1 LAHYLVVSI
10 ETISCAACC
19 RFFKNLEH
27 IMNTEQQFL
36 ALSTFKRIVVKVG
49 SGVLTRKN
57 SLNIDVINSIASQIC
72 ALHDRGMEVILV
84 SSGAMAA
91 GVKKIGLKK
100 RPSETPKR
108 QAVSAIG
115 QADLIREWE
124 KAIEHC
130 GRKVAQILL
139 TRGDL
144 CDRVRYLNARNTL
157 NTLLE
162 WKVLPIVNENDTVAV
177 KSLQFGDNDNLGAMI
192 TMLLDADLM
201 INLTDIGGLYN
212 KDPRTHEDAQLLRQ
226 VTAMGS
232 DIEAMAGEIA
242 GPLGTGGMGT
252 KISAAKKLT
261 AAGIPMIIACGLE
274 QDILIKIM
282 DNTYTGTYFVPNDQ
296 KASSRKNWIG
306 LTLQA
311 KGRITIDKGAQK
323 AVVEKGKSL
332 LPSGITRVEDY
343 FEVGDPV
350 EFITEDKVVLGMGLV
365 NYNASDILKIMGC
378 KTSRIKK
385 RLGFRSYDEV
395 IHRDNLMITAY
406 PDDARS

>member
-1 LAHYLVVSI
+1 MNDNQQLTTLS
-10 ETISCAACC
+10 AC
-19 RFFKNLEH
+19 
-27 IMNTEQQFL
+27 
-36 ALSTFKRIVVKVG
+36 KRIVVKVG
-49 SGVLTRKN
+49 SGVLTKKN
-57 SLNIDVINSIASQIC
+57 SLNLDVINSIANQIC
-72 ALHDRGMEVILV
+72 ALHDKGLEIILV

-91 GVKKIGLKK
+91 GVTKIGLER

-124 KAIEHC
+124 KALEHC

-144 CDRVRYLNARNTL
+144 CDRVRYLNARNTI

-162 WKVLPIVNENDTVAV
+162 WKVLPIINENDTVAV
-177 KSLQFGDNDNLGAMI
+177 RSLQFGDNDNLGAMI
-192 TMLLDADLM
+192 TLLMGADLM

-212 KDPRTHEDAQLLRQ
+212 KDPRVHEDAKLVRQ
-226 VTAMGS
+226 VANLS
-232 DIEAMAGEIA
+232 KDVEAMAGKIA

-261 AAGIPMIIACGLE
+261 SAGIPMIIACGLE
-274 QDILIKIM
+274 PDILVKIAAN
-282 DNTYTGTYFVPNDQ
+282 DFTGTYFVPRDE
-296 KASSRKNWIG
+296 KRTSRKNWIG
-306 LTLQA
+306 LTLQS
-311 KGRITIDKGAQK
+311 KGRITIDQGAQK
-323 AVVEKGKSL
+323 AVVEQGKSL
-332 LPSGITRVEDY
+332 LPSGITRVQDY

-350 EFITEDKVVLGMGLV
+350 EFVSEDNTVLGMGLV

-378 KTSRIKK
+378 KTSQIKD

-395 IHRDNLMITAY
+395 IHRDNLMITI
-406 PDDARS
+406 

>member
-1 LAHYLVVSI
+1 
-10 ETISCAACC
+10 
-19 RFFKNLEH
+19 
-27 IMNTEQQFL
+27 MNTDPQFSV
-36 ALSTFKRIVVKVG
+36 LSTCQRIVVKVG

-57 SLNIDVINSIASQIC
+57 SLNIDVINSIARQISV
-72 ALHDRGMEVILV
+72 LHDRGKEVILV

-91 GVKKIGLKK
+91 GVKKIGLKE

-124 KAIEHC
+124 KAMEHC

-162 WKVLPIVNENDTVAV
+162 WKVVPVINENDTVAV
-177 KSLQFGDNDNLGAMI
+177 KSLQFGDNDNMGAMI
-192 TMLLDADLM
+192 TMLLGADLM

-212 KDPRTHEDAQLLRQ
+212 KDPRIHDDAQLIRQ

-252 KISAAKKLT
+252 KISAARKLT
-261 AAGIPMIIACGLE
+261 SAGIPMIIACGLE
-274 QDILIKIM
+274 QDILIKIA
-282 DNTYTGTYFVPNDQ
+282 DNNYTGTYFVPNGQ

-323 AVVEKGKSL
+323 AVVEQGKSL
-332 LPSGITRVEDY
+332 LPSGVTRVEDN
-343 FEVGDPV
+343 FDVGDPV

-378 KTSRIKK
+378 KTSQIKE

-395 IHRDNLMITAY
+395 IHRNNLMITAY
-406 PDDARS
+406 PDDVRL

>member
-1 LAHYLVVSI
+1 
-10 ETISCAACC
+10 
-19 RFFKNLEH
+19 
-27 IMNTEQQFL
+27 MNQKKEYFTL
-36 ALSTFKRIVVKVG
+36 DAGRRIVVKVG
-49 SGVLTRKN
+49 SGVLTKGN
-57 SLNIDVINSIASQIC
+57 SLNKEIIAAIANQIC
-72 ALHDRGMEVILV
+72 HLHDRGLEVILV

-91 GVKKIGLKK
+91 GVTKIGLPS

-124 KAIEHC
+124 KALEHC

-144 CDRVRYLNARNTL
+144 CDRCRYLNARNTI

-162 WKVLPIVNENDTVAV
+162 WKVLPIINENDTVAV

-192 TMLLDADLM
+192 TLLMGADLM
-201 INLTDIGGLYN
+201 VNLTDIGGLFD
-212 KDPRTHEDAQLLRQ
+212 KDPRVHEDAKLLSE
-226 VTAMGS
+226 VATMGPE
-232 DIEAMAGEIA
+232 IEAMAGKIA

-261 AAGIPMIIACGLE
+261 SAGIPMIIASGLDPE
-274 QDILIKIM
+274 ILIKIQRK
-282 DNTYTGTYFVPNDQ
+282 DYTGTYFVPKKDKQ
-296 KASSRKNWIG
+296 ASRKNWIG
-306 LTLQA
+306 LTLA
-311 KGRITIDKGAQK
+311 PKGRITIDKGAQK
-323 AVVEKGKSL
+323 AVVERGKSL

-350 EFITEDKVVLGMGLV
+350 EFVNEDKEVLGMGLV

-378 KTSRIKK
+378 QTDRIRE
-385 RLGFRSYDEV
+385 RLGFCSYDEV
-395 IHRDNLMITAY
+395 IHRDNLMVTAY
-406 PDDARS
+406 PKPSDD

>member
-1 LAHYLVVSI
+1 MNASQKLSPLS
-10 ETISCAACC
+10 AA
-19 RFFKNLEH
+19 
-27 IMNTEQQFL
+27 
-36 ALSTFKRIVVKVG
+36 KRIVVKVG

-57 SLNIDVINSIASQIC
+57 SLNIDIINSIAAQIC
-72 ALHDRGMEVILV
+72 TLHDKGIEVILV

-91 GVKKIGLKK
+91 GVTKIGLDR

-130 GRKVAQILL
+130 GRKVAQVLL

-144 CDRVRYLNARNTL
+144 CDRVRYLNARNTI

-162 WKVLPIVNENDTVAV
+162 WKVLPIINENDTVAV

-192 TMLLDADLM
+192 TLLMGADLM

-212 KDPRTHEDAQLLRQ
+212 KDPRVHDDAELVRE
-226 VTAMGS
+226 VAAMGPE
-232 DIEAMAGEIA
+232 IESMAGKIA
-242 GPLGTGGMGT
+242 GPLGTGGMGS
-252 KISAAKKLT
+252 KISAARKLT
-261 AAGIPMIIACGLE
+261 SAGIPMIIASGLDTE
-274 QDILIKIM
+274 ILVKIASN
-282 DNTYTGTYFVPNDQ
+282 DYTGTYFVP
-296 KASSRKNWIG
+296 KASKTTSRKNWIG
-306 LTLQA
+306 LTLQP
-311 KGRITIDKGAQK
+311 KGRITIDNGARR
-323 AVVEKGKSL
+323 AVVRDGKSL

-350 EFITEDKVVLGMGLV
+350 EFISEDKQVLGMGLV

-378 KTSRIKK
+378 KTTQIKE

-395 IHRDNLMITAY
+395 IHRDNLVVTAY
-406 PDDARS
+406 PDTST

>member
-1 LAHYLVVSI
+1 
-10 ETISCAACC
+10 
-19 RFFKNLEH
+19 
-27 IMNTEQQFL
+27 MNTNQQVS
-36 ALSTFKRIVVKVG
+36 ALSQCRRIVVKVG

-57 SLNIDVINSIASQIC
+57 SLNIDIINSVARQISV
-72 ALHDRGMEVILV
+72 LHDRGLEVILV

-91 GVKKIGLKK
+91 GVKKMGFKS

-124 KAIEHC
+124 KAMEHC

-192 TMLLDADLM
+192 TMLLGADLM

-212 KDPRTHEDAQLLRQ
+212 KDPRLHDDAQLLRE

-261 AAGIPMIIACGLE
+261 SAGIPMIIACGLE
-274 QDILIKIM
+274 PDILVKIA
-282 DNTYTGTYFVPNDQ
+282 DNDYTGTFFVPKDH
-296 KASSRKNWIG
+296 KATSRKNWIG

-350 EFITEDKVVLGMGLV
+350 EFVTEEKMVLGMGLV

-378 KTSRIKK
+378 RTSQIKE

-406 PDDARS
+406 PEAARQSS

>member
-1 LAHYLVVSI
+1 MS
-10 ETISCAACC
+10 TS
-19 RFFKNLEH
+19 
-27 IMNTEQQFL
+27 QQFST
-36 ALSTFKRIVVKVG
+36 LSACKRIVVKVG
-49 SGVLTRKN
+49 SGVLTREN
-57 SLNIDVINSIASQIC
+57 SLNLDIINSITNQIC
-72 ALHDRGMEVILV
+72 ALHDKGLEVILV

-91 GVKKIGLKK
+91 GVTKIGLGK

-124 KAIEHC
+124 KSLEHC

-144 CDRVRYLNARNTL
+144 CDRVRYLNARNTI

-162 WKVLPIVNENDTVAV
+162 WNVLPIINENDTVAV

-192 TMLLDADLM
+192 TLLMGADLM

-212 KDPRTHEDAQLLRQ
+212 KDPRVHEDAELIKE
-226 VTAMGS
+226 VATMGK
-232 DIEAMAGEIA
+232 DIEAMAGKIA

-261 AAGIPMIIACGLE
+261 SAGIPMIIACGLE
-274 QDILIKIM
+274 PEILIKIAS
-282 DNTYTGTYFVPNDQ
+282 NEYTGTYFVPKKQ
-296 KASSRKNWIG
+296 KAASRKNWIG

-311 KGRITIDKGAQK
+311 KGQITIDQGAQK
-323 AVVEKGKSL
+323 AVLEQGKSL
-332 LPSGITRVEDY
+332 LPSGITRVQDY

-350 EFITEDKVVLGMGLV
+350 EFVSEEKEVLGMGLV
-365 NYNASDILKIMGC
+365 NYSASDILKIMGC
-378 KTSRIKK
+378 KTKQIKE

-406 PDDARS
+406 PDTTQS

>member
-1 LAHYLVVSI
+1 MDKTKQPTTL
-10 ETISCAACC
+10 TAC
-19 RFFKNLEH
+19 
-27 IMNTEQQFL
+27 
-36 ALSTFKRIVVKVG
+36 KRIVVKVG

-57 SLNIDVINSIASQIC
+57 SLNLDIINGIANQIC
-72 ALHDRGMEVILV
+72 ALHDKGLEVILV

-91 GVKKIGLKK
+91 GVTKIGLEK

-144 CDRVRYLNARNTL
+144 CDRVRYLNARNTI

-162 WKVLPIVNENDTVAV
+162 WKVLPIINENDTVAV

-192 TMLLDADLM
+192 TLLLGADLM

-212 KDPRTHEDAQLLRQ
+212 KDPRVHEDAELLRE
-226 VTAMGS
+226 VATMGPE
-232 DIEAMAGEIA
+232 IEAMAGEIA

-252 KISAAKKLT
+252 KISAARKLT
-261 AAGIPMIIACGLE
+261 SAGIPMIIACGLE
-274 QDILIKIM
+274 ADILLKIAAN
-282 DNTYTGTYFVPNDQ
+282 DYTGTYFVP
-296 KASSRKNWIG
+296 KASKTTSRKNWIG
-306 LTLQA
+306 LTLQP
-311 KGRITIDKGAQK
+311 KGRITVDKGAQK
-323 AVVEKGKSL
+323 AMVENGRSL
-332 LPSGITRVEDY
+332 LPSGITRVQDY

-350 EFITEDKVVLGMGLV
+350 EFINEEGQVLGMGLS

-378 KTSRIKK
+378 KTSQIKE

-395 IHRDNLMITAY
+395 IHRDNLVITAY
-406 PDDARS
+406 TDTLK

>member
-1 LAHYLVVSI
+1 
-10 ETISCAACC
+10 
-19 RFFKNLEH
+19 
-27 IMNTEQQFL
+27 MNTDPQFSV
-36 ALSTFKRIVVKVG
+36 LSTCRRIVVKVG

-57 SLNIDVINSIASQIC
+57 SLNIDVINSIARQIN
-72 ALHDRGMEVILV
+72 ALHDRDIEVILV

-100 RPSETPKR
+100 RPWETPKR

-124 KAIEHC
+124 KAMEHC

-162 WKVLPIVNENDTVAV
+162 WQVVPIINENDTVAV
-177 KSLQFGDNDNLGAMI
+177 KSLQFGDNDNMGAMI
-192 TMLLDADLM
+192 TMLLGADLM
-201 INLTDIGGLYN
+201 INLTDIGGLYD
-212 KDPRTHEDAQLLRQ
+212 KDPRLHDNARLIRQ

-232 DIEAMAGEIA
+232 DIEAMAGGIA

-261 AAGIPMIIACGLE
+261 SAGIPMIIACGLE
-274 QDILIKIM
+274 QDILVKIA
-282 DNTYTGTYFVPNDQ
+282 DNSYTGTYFVPNGH
-296 KASSRKNWIG
+296 KAPSRKNWIG

-323 AVVEKGKSL
+323 AVVEQGKSL
-332 LPSGITRVEDY
+332 LPSGITRVEGCFDL
-343 FEVGDPV
+343 GDPV
-350 EFITEDKVVLGMGLV
+350 EFITERNMVLGMGLV
-365 NYNASDILKIMGC
+365 NYNAPDILKIMGC
-378 KTSRIKK
+378 KTSQIKE

>member
-1 LAHYLVVSI
+1 MV
-10 ETISCAACC
+10 
-19 RFFKNLEH
+19 RKKNE
-27 IMNTEQQFL
+27 MNENQQF
-36 ALSTFKRIVVKVG
+36 ATLSACKRIVVKVG
-49 SGVLTRKN
+49 SGVLTKKN
-57 SLNIDVINSIASQIC
+57 SLNLDVINSIANQIC
-72 ALHDRGMEVILV
+72 ALHDKGLEVILV

-91 GVKKIGLKK
+91 GVTKIGLDR

-124 KAIEHC
+124 KALEYC

-144 CDRVRYLNARNTL
+144 CDRVRYLNARNTI

-162 WKVLPIVNENDTVAV
+162 WKVLPIINENDTVAV

-192 TMLLDADLM
+192 TMLMGADLM

-212 KDPRTHEDAQLLRQ
+212 KDPRVHGNAELIRQ
-226 VTAMGS
+226 VTNLNK
-232 DIEAMAGEIA
+232 DVEDMAGKIA

-261 AAGIPMIIACGLE
+261 SAGIPMIIACGLE
-274 QDILIKIM
+274 SDILVKIAAN
-282 DNTYTGTYFVPNDQ
+282 DFTGTYFVPKDE
-296 KASSRKNWIG
+296 KRTSRKNWIG
-306 LTLQA
+306 LTLQS
-311 KGRITIDKGAQK
+311 KGRIIIDEGAQK
-323 AVVEKGKSL
+323 AVVEQGKSL
-332 LPSGITRVEDY
+332 LPSGITRVQDY

-350 EFITEDKVVLGMGLV
+350 EFASEDNTVLGMGLV

-378 KTSRIKK
+378 KTSQIKD

-395 IHRDNLMITAY
+395 IHRDNLMITI
-406 PDDARS
+406 